1 MTTILEGENKIAPRE
16 ALGSQEM
23 WSRCPKIFA
32 CGAIYNGKIT
42 FSPLQQTQTT
52 KKFACGAIY
61 KATRVYLYWSATSA
75 NINIK
80 LIIPSTQ
87 ATYMDV
93 RAPQARKF

>member
-52 KKFACGAIY
+52 KKSPAALY
-61 KATRVYLYWSATSA
+61 TRPQGY
-75 NINIK
+75 ICIG
-80 LIIPSTQ
+80 
-87 ATYMDV
+87 
-93 RAPQARKF
+93 APQAGTLILNYLHVYTSDLHGF

>member
-23 WSRCPKIFA
+23 WSRCPKNFA

-52 KKFACGAIY
+52 KKFRLRRYIQGHKGISVLERH
-61 KATRVYLYWSATSA
+61 KREH
-75 NINIK
+75 
-80 LIIPSTQ
+80 
-87 ATYMDV
+87 
-93 RAPQARKF
+93 